1 MVPRLPEAWDEV
13 GFPRAAPSR
22 VIRAINSP
30 SLGMNGLRQG
40 RKITAPAEPGGW
52 NSLFPVLFPAPC
64 SAQAFLVGNSHEFGL
79 KFRSFPGFPRSG
91 GTGNSPHLECHGL
104 VCFLS
109 VHTFESKLDPAPDAP
124 KFQLIPWPSS
134 CSSKRSISSR

>member
-1 MVPRLPEAWDEV
+1 MVPRLSEAWDEV

-30 SLGMNGLRQG
+30 SLGMNGLTQG

-79 KFRSFPGFPRSG
+79 KFR
-91 GTGNSPHLECHGL
+91 
-104 VCFLS
+104 V
-109 VHTFESKLDPAPDAP
+109 
-124 KFQLIPWPSS
+124 FQDSCGRVALGILRTWNVTPWFVSYLFTPSS
-134 CSSKRSISSR
+134 PSWTRLPMCPNSS